1 MYFFLFKEQYHALF
15 YHETIKKE
23 KGELKQ
29 KKGKKI
35 NKQITTNKKSPRVS
49 IKVQNKDTKYTYIL
63 VYIYKN
69 QIYI

>member
-1 MYFFLFKEQYHALF
+1 MKPS
-15 YHETIKKE
+15 KRK

-69 QIYI
+69 QIYIYNWVSYW